1 MYTGPNLGLGNMAQL
16 LVEVPP
22 AEPKWYFCIFRQ
34 NKLEL
39 LKKIVPFEPF
49 DPKEWLHVA
58 FNFSLQSHD
67 HHKNKLGK
75 LSPTKE
81 PLDY

>member
-1 MYTGPNLGLGNMAQL
+1 MYTRPNLGLGNMAQL

-39 LKKIVPFEPF
+39 LKKN
-49 DPKEWLHVA
+49 L
-58 FNFSLQSHD
+58 SLLNHLTQKS
-67 HHKNKLGK
+67 
-75 LSPTKE
+75 
-81 PLDY
+81 DYI